1 MSSKKSKDNGKKNT
15 QANGP
20 SVKGQA
26 RQPQANR
33 PLPAAKP
40 KNKMVAVVVAV
51 IAIAAIGFL
60 VASGGFGAKKAGAL
74 KPTPEEAKYLGRY
87 LPAGY
92 AEPTVGEGGAVTQDI
107 PMAQIQVEQTEAGL
121 SIPVDEITSKRNVG
135 FSYTKADGTPVALI
149 AYVKPSGKLFVAVS
163 YCVPCKGTSHTM
175 TTDGNMTCDACGTKR
190 DAETGV
196 GISGACKLYPMD
208 ELPVTVKDGK
218 VIIESGVLEGWT
230 EQPTDRQVG

>member
-1 MSSKKSKDNGKKNT
+1 MSSKKSKDNGKRNAP
-15 QANGP
+15 ANG
-20 SVKGQA
+20 SSGKGQA
-26 RQPQANR
+26 KQAQAKQA
-33 PLPAAKP
+33 PPAAKP
-40 KNKMVAVVVAV
+40 KNKMVVAVVAV
-51 IAIAAIGFL
+51 IAIAVIGFL
-60 VASGGFGAKKAGAL
+60 VASGGSGAKDAGAL

-87 LPAGY
+87 LPDGY
-92 AEPTVGEGGAVTQDI
+92 AEPTVGEGGVVTQDI

-196 GISGACKLYPMD
+196 GVSGACKLYPMD
-208 ELPVTVKDGK
+208 ELPVTVKNGK
-218 VIIESGVLEGWT
+218 VTIENSVLESWT
-230 EQPTDRQVG
+230 EQPADRQVG